1 MMIDSCTVLRLGL
14 VDYLEAWELQK
25 RLAREVG
32 EGRSGGRLLLLEHP
46 PTYTLGVRAQEEH
59 LLLAR
64 EAFERLGA
72 KVYRVDR
79 GGDVTYH
86 GPGQLVGYPILNLKR
101 WSAGP
106 LWYVRTLESALIEAL
121 AALGVEAG
129 QREGHTGVW
138 VGGEKIAAIGVH
150 VSRSVTTH
158 GFALNVDPDLAYFRH
173 IVPCGLVDAGVTSVR
188 RVLGH
193 AVGIE
198 QATDAVVSAFGRHFG
213 LSIVE
218 AEPGRV
224 KAGAGL

>member
-1 MMIDSCTVLRLGL
+1 MMTDSCTVLRLGL

-32 EGRSGGRLLLLEHP
+32 EGRSGGWLLLLEHP
-46 PTYTLGVRAQEEH
+46 PTYTLGVRAREEH

-64 EAFERLGA
+64 ESFGRLGA

-101 WSAGP
+101 WGGGP

-121 AALGVEAG
+121 AALSVKAGRVEG
-129 QREGHTGVW
+129 RTGVW
-138 VGGEKIAAIGVH
+138 VGNEKIAAIGVH
-150 VSRSVTTH
+150 VSRGVTTH

-173 IVPCGLVDAGVTSVR
+173 IVPCGLADAGVTSVR
-188 RVLGH
+188 RVLGRPVRMDE
-193 AVGIE
+193 AAE
-198 QATDAVVSAFGRHFG
+198 AVVSAFASRFG
-213 LSIVE
+213 LSITE

-224 KAGAGL
+224 PAGAPS